1 MRALAHIE
9 KLVKV
14 YPIKNADNI
23 EMVQLLDFH
32 VVVKKSDNFK
42 VSDLVLYIEI
52 DSILLD
58 GLPEPFKAT
67 LDGLKKKLKKA
78 TGEDIQRIQDEINE
92 ILKHNIYPEFEF
104 LRQKKFTIKALKYG
118 KFEDEFGSPIISCG
132 IVFPISVLE
141 SVLKTK
147 NISMPEISEGLDVTS
162 LLGVEK
168 VVEDLEE
175 IKTDIVENK
184 QNSLDKKL
192 SKYKFYRKIKKL
204 VAGEKISGK
213 WEDFLAPQSDETNVQ
228 KLFTKMKERYGD
240 QKGWVGHSKMEGQN
254 ISAYLKSTKFFFNL
268 LEKEHFGVCTHHRN
282 LITDDGSRFWQT
294 IKELDFEKKLRAV
307 GKKNI
312 MLRGE
317 HCGGKIQKNIYQLP
331 SHRIFLFEVYDM
343 ETKKY
348 YNYEQFM
355 EFCHKYEF
363 EHCPLV
369 YENFSL
375 PDTVQEMLKMS
386 MRNDEIVPG
395 VSVMSEGLVV
405 RRMEDYSV
413 SFKVKNPEYLLK
425 GI

>member
-1 MRALAHIE
+1 MRSLAHIE
-9 KLVKV
+9 KLVKI

-32 VVVKKSDNFK
+32 VVVKKNEFK
-42 VSDLVLYIEI
+42 VDDLVLYIEI
-52 DSILLD
+52 DSILPD
-58 GLPEPFKAT
+58 GLPSGLEDT
-67 LDGLKKKLKKA
+67 LKVLKKKLTKA
-78 TGEDIQRIQDEINE
+78 TGEDIKTLQNEINQ
-92 ILKHNIYPEFEF
+92 ILANNIYPDFEF
-104 LRQKKFTIKALKYG
+104 LRQKKFVIKALRYG
-118 KFEDEFGSPIISCG
+118 KFEDDFGNPIISCG

-147 NISMPEISEGLDVTS
+147 NISMPKLSEGLDVTS

-168 VVEDLEE
+168 VVEDVEE
-175 IKTDIVENK
+175 IKTDIVEKK

-192 SKYKFYRKIKKL
+192 SKYKIYRKVKKL
-204 VAGEKISGK
+204 ISGEKISGR

-228 KLFTKMKERYGD
+228 KLFTRMKERYGD
-240 QKGWVGHSKMEGQN
+240 QKGWVATSKMEGQN
-254 ISAYLKSTKFFFNL
+254 ISAYLKSEKYFFNL
-268 LEKEHFGVCTHHRN
+268 LERNHFGVCTHHRN

-312 MLRGE
+312 FLRGE
-317 HCGGKIQKNIYQLP
+317 HCGGKVQKNIYQLP

-363 EHCPLV
+363 EHCPVV

-386 MRNDEIVPG
+386 MRNDEIVSG

-405 RRMEDYSV
+405 RRMDDYSV

-425 GI
+425 GM

>member
-1 MRALAHIE
+1 MRPLAHIE
-9 KLVKV
+9 KLVKT

-32 VVVKKSDNFK
+32 VVVKKTDNFK
-42 VSDLVLYIEI
+42 KDDLVLYIEI
-52 DSILLD
+52 DSILPN
-58 GLPEPFKAT
+58 GLPIELEDTLKA
-67 LDGLKKKLKKA
+67 LKKKLNKS
-78 TGEDIQRIQDEINE
+78 TGEDIQKVQSEIDSVL
-92 ILKHNIYPEFEF
+92 IKNIYPEFEF
-104 LRQKKFTIKALKYG
+104 LRQKKFIIRALKY
-118 KFEDEFGSPIISCG
+118 KFEDDSGNPIISCG

-147 NISMPEISEGLDVTS
+147 NISMPELSEGLDVTS

-168 VVEDLEE
+168 VIEDVEE
-175 IKTDIVENK
+175 IKVDVVEKK
-184 QNSLDKKL
+184 QNTLDKKL
-192 SKYKFYRKIKKL
+192 SKYKIYRKVKKL
-204 VAGEKISGK
+204 ISGEKISGR

-228 KLFTKMKERYGD
+228 KLFTKMKEIYGD
-240 QKGWVGHSKMEGQN
+240 QKGWVATSKFEGQN
-254 ISAYLKSTKFFFNL
+254 ISAYLKSEKYFFNL
-268 LEKEHFGVCTHHRN
+268 LERNHFGVCTHHRN

-312 MLRGE
+312 MTRGE
-317 HCGGKIQKNIYQLP
+317 HCGGKVQKNIYQLP

-343 ETKKY
+343 ESKKY

-363 EHCPLV
+363 EHCPVV
-369 YENFSL
+369 YENFAL

-405 RRMEDYSV
+405 RRMDDYSV

-425 GI
+425 GK

>member
-1 MRALAHIE
+1 
-9 KLVKV
+9 
-14 YPIKNADNI
+14 
-23 EMVQLLDFH
+23 MVQLLDFH

-141 SVLKTK
+141 SVLKSK

-317 HCGGKIQKNIYQLP
+317 HCGGI
-331 SHRIFLFEVYDM
+331 S
-343 ETKKY
+343 
-348 YNYEQFM
+348 
-355 EFCHKYEF
+355 
-363 EHCPLV
+363 
-369 YENFSL
+369 
-375 PDTVQEMLKMS
+375 
-386 MRNDEIVPG
+386 
-395 VSVMSEGLVV
+395 
-405 RRMEDYSV
+405 
-413 SFKVKNPEYLLK
+413 
-425 GI
+425 